1 MMASSDLGEISILP
15 SEAVEA
21 GSYRELKFVYRV
33 GDSGIEPGGSIEIV
47 FNTAY
52 PTNSWSFPQV
62 SDATADGFVNARTTG
77 KARLSVEVTPIPP
90 VRRHCSLAV
99 HIVRVNV
106 GQPGL
111 EAGDEV
117 AITVGEKALGSRG
130 TMAQYM
136 ARRLEFP
143 VYVAPDVH
151 QKKIASACDWFKVLA
166 RIQPVRS
173 VAQFLP
179 SLEVRGSLA
188 ARLELVGPSV
198 VRVGEKFSV
207 SVVALDRFWNK
218 ASLFGSGVRVQLIE
232 GTLDGVRPEYEL
244 SKDGRAKIDGLHA
257 DRPCVCYLAAFDPE
271 SGAAGMS
278 NPILVEESRGERLYW
293 GEIHSHT
300 ELSDGNGTPEEHY
313 TYARDVALLDFAA
326 ITDHITYADGE
337 ANVTKWEISKKAT
350 DAFNSPGKFVTLHG
364 YEPWFGPLDFRYAHA
379 NVYFPDASA
388 PYIPMERPKEEVWAE
403 VAKYGGMIVP
413 HHTGYG
419 RLGMRMKDWEA
430 FRWERSPVVEIFS
443 AHGNSEAYDADKPLI
458 DKTEGSFVQDAL
470 GRGLKL
476 GFVAG
481 SDYHQAFAGSRI
493 QLGQFPANIN
503 ACHFQYR
510 CGYTAAWAN
519 RLDRETIY
527 ETMFGRRTYATSGGR
542 MIIRFKVNGEQM
554 GGTSRGR
561 RRKIEAFAA
570 GEGVLEKI
578 EVVKN
583 NEVIHVEELDALW
596 AGFELEDGAEREEDF
611 YYLRVKQRDGE
622 LGWSSPIWV
631 GR

>member
-1 MMASSDLGEISILP
+1 
-15 SEAVEA
+15 
-21 GSYRELKFVYRV
+21 
-33 GDSGIEPGGSIEIV
+33 
-47 FNTAY
+47 
-52 PTNSWSFPQV
+52 
-62 SDATADGFVNARTTG
+62 
-77 KARLSVEVTPIPP
+77 
-90 VRRHCSLAV
+90 
-99 HIVRVNV
+99 
-106 GQPGL
+106 
-111 EAGDEV
+111 
-117 AITVGEKALGSRG
+117 
-130 TMAQYM
+130 
-136 ARRLEFP
+136 
-143 VYVAPDVH
+143 
-151 QKKIASACDWFKVLA
+151 
-166 RIQPVRS
+166 
-173 VAQFLP
+173 
-179 SLEVRGSLA
+179 
-188 ARLELVGPSV
+188 
-198 VRVGEKFSV
+198 
-207 SVVALDRFWNK
+207 
-218 ASLFGSGVRVQLIE
+218 
-232 GTLDGVRPEYEL
+232 
-244 SKDGRAKIDGLHA
+244 
-257 DRPCVCYLAAFDPE
+257 
-271 SGAAGMS
+271 MS
-278 NPILVEESRGERLYW
+278 NPILVEESPGERLYW
-293 GEIHSHT
+293 GEIHGHT

-337 ANVTKWEISKKAT
+337 ANVTKWEIAKKAT

-379 NVYFPDASA
+379 NVYFPDGSA

-403 VAKYGGMIVP
+403 VARYGGMIVP

-419 RLGMRMKDWEA
+419 RHGMRMKDWEA
-430 FRWERSPVVEIFS
+430 FRWDRSPVVEIFS
-443 AHGNSEAYDADKPLI
+443 AHGNSEAYDADKPFI
-458 DKTEGSFVQDAL
+458 DKTEWAFVQDAL

-476 GFVAG
+476 GFVGG
-481 SDYHQAFAGSRI
+481 SDYHQAFTGSRI

-542 MIIRFKVNGEQM
+542 MIIRFKINGEQM
-554 GGTSRGR
+554 GGTSRGGS
-561 RRKIEAFAA
+561 RKIEAFAA

-583 NEVIHVEELDALW
+583 NEVIHVEEPDALW